1 MSSHDNLADQLWQAR
16 LNGTTVS
23 NLQAPTT
30 VDEAYALQ
38 RVTTTRCA
46 QQVNGFKIG
55 ATVTDIQKLL
65 QLDEPFY
72 GPLYSDFTRNN
83 GCDLAVYPDHLPRIE
98 PEFVVRLGKPLK
110 ASRGKPVSRDQVIDA
125 VASIS
130 VAFEFVGS
138 RVNPDLVTDSNR
150 GLLAIADFGANL
162 DFIMD
167 LEREDWQDIDLSAS
181 PVELFINDE
190 SIATGHSGLSVAGNP
205 LDIAA
210 WLANAPGLADTGVDA
225 GMLISCG
232 TCTPAFAVNPGDK
245 VRANYRDFGDLTCT
259 IVKAENPA

>member
-16 LNGTTVS
+16 QNGTTVS
-23 NLQAPTT
+23 DLQAPTT

-55 ATVTDIQKLL
+55 ATVADIQKLL

-72 GPLYSDFTRNN
+72 GPLYSDFTRRN

-110 ASRGKPVSRDQVIDA
+110 ASQGKPVSRDQVIDA

-150 GLLAIADFGANL
+150 AFLLLLIL
-162 DFIMD
+162 V
-167 LEREDWQDIDLSAS
+167 
-181 PVELFINDE
+181 PT
-190 SIATGHSGLSVAGNP
+190 SISS
-205 LDIAA
+205 
-210 WLANAPGLADTGVDA
+210 
-225 GMLISCG
+225 
-232 TCTPAFAVNPGDK
+232 
-245 VRANYRDFGDLTCT
+245 
-259 IVKAENPA
+259 